1 MCEPAHSVVQ
11 YPHDF
16 DDTDLPFGGQ
26 MDKESRLKSALGKA
40 CGWTKKIGKWFHL
53 SRFGAGHSKATLVDG
68 RQSLYLPK
76 ATLYEGYWWDRKF
89 SLDGLPDWKAKEDPL
104 ALKAAQQYHNDSVM
118 GNMSL
123 FRRFLETSMRK
134 TSHPLGASTY
144 VHTLI
149 NSVLTTEGGNK
160 LLARFRRVFG
170 GKSFRFE
177 TVMGPYANEVD
188 INRSIKLV
196 MGFTRQRRLFLPHF
210 SDDNSLWVPGGKVG
224 E

>member
-16 DDTDLPFGGQ
+16 DDKDLPFGGQ

-40 CGWTKKIGKWFHL
+40 CKWTKKIGKWLHL

-68 RQSLYLPK
+68 RQSLYLPQ
-76 ATLYEGYWWDRKF
+76 ATLYEGYWWNRKF
-89 SLDGLPDWKAKEDPL
+89 SLDGCFKREDPL

-123 FRRFLETSMRK
+123 FRRFLETSMQK
-134 TSHPLGASTY
+134 TSHPDGASAY
-144 VHTLI
+144 VQTLVT
-149 NSVLTTEGGNK
+149 SVLTAEGGNK

-170 GKSFRFE
+170 GKSFRLE
-177 TVMGPYANEVD
+177 TVMGPHANGVEL
-188 INRSIKLV
+188 NRAIKLV

-210 SDDNSLWVPGGKVG
+210 ADDESLWVPGGKVG